1 MPFFHE
7 FLGESH
13 CYGLAS
19 VMVCHCLKYNVHVQF
34 QFTTSNVISYNSS
47 DHYSG
52 NIGPVLRQIAIG
64 GGADHL
70 IEQFAC
76 VQVPS
81 LSS

>member
-1 MPFFHE
+1 M
-7 FLGESH
+7 
-13 CYGLAS
+13 
-19 VMVCHCLKYNVHVQF
+19 QF
-34 QFTTSNVISYNSS
+34 RFTTSNVISYDSS

-64 GGADHL
+64 GGADHWM
-70 IEQFAC
+70 EQFAF

>member
-1 MPFFHE
+1 MPLFNE

-19 VMVCHCLKYNVHVQF
+19 VMVYHCLKRNVQF
-34 QFTTSNVISYNSS
+34 QFTTSNVISYDSS

-52 NIGPVLRQIAIG
+52 NIGPVLRQIPIG

-70 IEQFAC
+70 MEQFAC